1 MGERKTIADVL
12 AEARGR
18 LTRLT
23 PQEAFKAMSQDALII
38 DTRSQDLRQ
47 EHGVVPG
54 SLHVPRTVLEWR
66 ADPDSGY
73 SNPEIGSFD
82 RLLIL
87 MCSDG
92 ASSSLAAVSLQE
104 LGFGRA
110 TDVVGGFFAWCD
122 AGLPVRPWTE
132 SDRPPLG
139 ELAGMG
145 RPTALSDTSGG

>member
-1 MGERKTIADVL
+1 MTKLVGERKTIADVL
-12 AEARGR
+12 AEARSR

-23 PQEAFKAMSQDALII
+23 PEEAHEAMGRDALVI

-47 EHGVVPG
+47 EFGVIPG

-73 SNPEIGSFD
+73 SNPEFGGFD

-104 LGFGRA
+104 LGFGQA
-110 TDVVGGFFAWCD
+110 TDMVGGFVAWRE
-122 AGLPVRPWTE
+122 AGLPVRSWTE
-132 SDRPPLG
+132 ADRPAPG
-139 ELAGMG
+139 ELGGMG
-145 RPTALSDTSGG
+145 TPAAP

>member
-1 MGERKTIADVL
+1 M
-12 AEARGR
+12 
-18 LTRLT
+18 
-23 PQEAFKAMSQDALII
+23 DALVI

-47 EHGVVPG
+47 EYGVIPG

-73 SNPEIGSFD
+73 SNPEIGAFD
-82 RLLIL
+82 RVLVL

-104 LGFGRA
+104 LGFGCA
-110 TDVVGGFFAWCD
+110 TDMVGGFVAWRE
-122 AGLPVRPWTE
+122 AGLPVRAWTE
-132 SDRPPLG
+132 ADRPAPG

-145 RPTALSDTSGG
+145 TPAA